1 MQIKKTRDFLNNIS
15 EKPILTTSLVFAFF
29 SVIVAAIS
37 YPLFKNDP
45 EAYVKAILI
54 EAHSMLFDLAIIG
67 ILLLWLNKSG
77 EKRIRIKRNQDEIDD
92 IRFWKSEEASYKI
105 LANVKRLTRDDVNKL
120 DLNNCY
126 LKNINLNFVNL
137 KGSNLN
143 YADMEFCSL
152 IDVNLNHA
160 RLNQANF
167 TSANLNRANLSDS
180 LLSGANLQKAKGIK
194 TNFENACLIKA
205 NLIDALFIDGNFQG
219 ADLTGADFD
228 NATLYMPDFRG
239 AKGLLAEQLVKAK
252 IITKPKF
259 DDDLLAEITTQFPD
273 FLKLPANG
281 DIKKSDMPGIEKVIP
296 TVKPKVQ

>member
-1 MQIKKTRDFLNNIS
+1 MQVKKLRDFFNNIS
-15 EKPILTTSLVFAFF
+15 EKPILTTSLVFVILATLVATF
-29 SVIVAAIS
+29 SI
-37 YPLFKNDP
+37 PLFKDDP
-45 EAYVKAILI
+45 VTYFKSILI

-105 LANVKRLTRDDVNKL
+105 LANIKRLMRDDVNKL

-126 LKNINLNFVNL
+126 LKNINLNFANL

-143 YADMEFCSL
+143 YADLEFCSL

-167 TSANLNRANLSDS
+167 MNTNLNRANLSDS
-180 LLSGANLQKAKGIK
+180 LLSGANLQKTKGIK
-194 TNFENACLIKA
+194 TNFEKACLIKA
-205 NLIDALFIDGNFQG
+205 NLTDAFLIDGNFQH

-228 NATLYMPDFRG
+228 NANLYMPDFRG
-239 AKGLLAEQLVKAK
+239 AKGLLAEQLAKAK
-252 IITKPKF
+252 TITKPKL
-259 DDDLLAEITTQFPD
+259 DDDLLNEINTLYPD
-273 FLKLPANG
+273 LLKKETSG
-281 DIKKSDMPGIEKVIP
+281 DLKKSDLPGIANAVTP
-296 TVKPKVQ
+296 VKPK

>member
-1 MQIKKTRDFLNNIS
+1 MQLKKLRDFLNNIS
-15 EKPILTTSLVFAFF
+15 EKPILTTSLVFAIF
-29 SVIVAAIS
+29 SVLVAS
-37 YPLFKNDP
+37 LSFPLFKDDP
-45 EAYVKAILI
+45 ISYLKSILI

-105 LANVKRLTRDDVNKL
+105 LANIKRLMRDDVNKL

-143 YADMEFCSL
+143 YADLEFCSL

-167 TSANLNRANLSDS
+167 MSTNLNRANLSDS
-180 LLSGANLQKAKGIK
+180 LLSGANMQKTKGIK
-194 TNFENACLIKA
+194 TNFEKACLIKA
-205 NLIDALFIDGNFQG
+205 NLTDAFLIDGNFQF

-228 NATLYMPDFRG
+228 NANLYMPDFRG
-239 AKGLLAEQLVKAK
+239 AKGLLPEQLAKAK
-252 IITKPKF
+252 IITKPKL
-259 DDDLLAEITTQFPD
+259 DDELLAEINLQFPD
-273 FLKLPANG
+273 LIKAANTG
-281 DIKKSDMPGIEKVIP
+281 DLKKSDLPGIAKGITP
-296 TVKPKVQ
+296 VKPRS